1 MNTTCNWDATAFFKA
16 LVATNRLAREK
27 GFTFCSVSG
36 LNGFQEALQ
45 HMQNTQNF
53 VCVSDV
59 AQGYTELDNSPHTRR
74 VKTVFL
80 AMRYPIDN
88 MAQRQQRMDTMQE
101 LFRQLMSK
109 LLLEKTRIEQNRIYL
124 DSRISFN
131 EIDEYFFSGCACTYF
146 QIAVDVYTDLRL
158 NEDEW
163 EQPAPQ
169 T

>member
-1 MNTTCNWDATAFFKA
+1 MNTKSNWDASTFFQTLTAQNK
-16 LVATNRLAREK
+16 LAQQHA
-27 GFTFCSVSG
+27 FTFCRVSG
-36 LNGFQEALQ
+36 LNGFQEALSK
-45 HMQNTQNF
+45 MQAKQNF
-53 VCVSDV
+53 VCVSDI
-59 AQGYTELDNSPHTRR
+59 AQGYTSLENSPHTRR